1 MSAGVQSLR
10 DISASKV
17 HLEKKP
23 VSTME
28 DLPSPLSPLS
38 PVSPV
43 HEGIT
48 PLSSTPVLLLSGA
61 PAAESFV
68 SKPPTKQSGAAV
80 KPKDKISTW
89 VWFRLWCTPY
99 LLFFLFIIL
108 LNLTG
113 MILAGVG
120 RFPYAVNHSGAMVL
134 GNLLFA
140 VLMRNELLLR
150 VLYTIAIYG
159 LCGVCDPH
167 SLTQSNL
174 RNFPDKYYLVGS
186 GELEAGSYLRIATYW
201 RYSCGMCIVRNM
213 VSGIQ
218 YANMEVPNQ
227 YVVGLCSRSWT
238 LFDIALFNMNPS

>member
-1 MSAGVQSLR
+1 MSARSESLR

-23 VSTME
+23 VSTVE
-28 DLPSPLSPLS
+28 DLPS

-48 PLSSTPVLLLSGA
+48 PLSSTPVLVLSGVPA
-61 PAAESFV
+61 PEPFV
-68 SKPPTKQSGAAV
+68 SKPPTKHLGGAV
-80 KPKDKISTW
+80 KPKDKISRW

-159 LCGVCDPH
+159 LRGVCDPH
-167 SLTQSNL
+167 SLVQSNL
-174 RNFPDKYYLVGS
+174 RNVLTNN
-186 GELEAGSYLRIATYW
+186 L
-201 RYSCGMCIVRNM
+201 
-213 VSGIQ
+213 
-218 YANMEVPNQ
+218 
-227 YVVGLCSRSWT
+227 
-238 LFDIALFNMNPS
+238 